1 MDDASASGAGAAKGD
16 SAVPM
21 SRIGLNDHKAGM
33 KGLDKN
39 KINEVSTIYQ
49 AHKLLNVL
57 NVKCHRAALFIS
69 ETKI

>member
-33 KGLDKN
+33 KGLDKH
-39 KINEVSTIYQ
+39 KINEVSTVYQ
-49 AHKLLNVL
+49 AH
-57 NVKCHRAALFIS
+57 
-69 ETKI
+69 